1 MPEFRFSP
9 HSKRDNPSMSQNQ
22 HRRGLL
28 PTLLPAALIT
38 LGIVAF
44 ATPAIAQNRELVPPS
59 DSRFSITPMED
70 GYLKLD
76 GRTGVVSECRRE
88 NGEFACTLVPDERQ
102 ALQEEIDRLALE
114 VADLRGQLAA
124 RGMMEPGPGITD
136 LPADEPPVAVTPPTP
151 GPRAELPD
159 DREIDRAL
167 DLMERFMRRF
177 MNIIREEET
186 QRPI

>member
-1 MPEFRFSP
+1 
-9 HSKRDNPSMSQNQ
+9 MSQNP
-22 HRRGLL
+22 HRRALIS
-28 PTLLPAALIT
+28 TLLPAALIT
-38 LGIVAF
+38 VGFVAF
-44 ATPAIAQNRELVPPS
+44 ATPALAQSREPAPPS
-59 DSRFSITPMED
+59 DTRFSITPTEN

-114 VADLRGQLAA
+114 VADLRGRLAA
-124 RGMMEPGPGITD
+124 RGMTQPGPGISD
-136 LPADEPPVAVTPPTP
+136 LPADEAPRVETPPTP

-159 DREIDRAL
+159 DEEIDRAL

-177 MNIIREEET
+177 MDIVREEET

>member
-1 MPEFRFSP
+1 
-9 HSKRDNPSMSQNQ
+9 MSQNQ
-22 HRRGLL
+22 HCR
-28 PTLLPAALIT
+28 TLLPAALIT
-38 LGIVAF
+38 LGVVAF
-44 ATPAIAQNRELVPPS
+44 ATPAIAQTREPIPPS
-59 DSRFSITPMED
+59 DTRFSITPTED

-76 GRTGVVSECRRE
+76 GRTGVVSQCRRE

-114 VADLRGQLAA
+114 VTDLRGQLAA
-124 RGMMEPGPGITD
+124 RGMTEPGMTQPGPGIGD
-136 LPADEPPVAVTPPTP
+136 LPADEPPRVDTPPTP
-151 GPRAELPD
+151 GPRADLPD

>member
-1 MPEFRFSP
+1 
-9 HSKRDNPSMSQNQ
+9 MSQNQ
-22 HRRGLL
+22 HRRALL

-38 LGIVAF
+38 LGVVAF

-59 DSRFSITPMED
+59 DSRFIITPIED

-102 ALQEEIDRLALE
+102 ALQEEIDRLSLE
-114 VADLRGQLAA
+114 VTDLRGQLAA
-124 RGMMEPGPGITD
+124 RGMTQPGPEIGD
-136 LPADEPPVAVTPPTP
+136 LPTDEPRQAEPPVADTLPTP
-151 GPRAELPD
+151 GPRADLPD
-159 DREIDRAL
+159 DQEIDRAL